1 MNLMKPIEEIM
12 VSVVQAFKKNT
23 MGKYYE
29 DLDDLVELI
38 KKLEK
43 KHLLAEFIL
52 DCITRGKA
60 NPNLTPHEII
70 KQAKKKWL
78 S

>member
-1 MNLMKPIEEIM
+1 
-12 VSVVQAFKKNT
+12 

-29 DLDDLVELI
+29 NLDNLIELI

-52 DCITRGKA
+52 DCITRAKE
-60 NPNLTPHEII
+60 NPEMSLHEII
-70 KQAKKKWL
+70 KSAKQKWL
-78 S
+78 R

>member
-1 MNLMKPIEEIM
+1 
-12 VSVVQAFKKNT
+12 

-29 DLDDLVELI
+29 NLDTLIELM

-52 DCITRGKA
+52 DCIQISKNDPKKTA
-60 NPNLTPHEII
+60 HEII
-70 KQAKKKWL
+70 KEAKKKRL

>member
-1 MNLMKPIEEIM
+1 
-12 VSVVQAFKKNT
+12 

-29 DLDDLVELI
+29 NLDNLIDLI

-52 DCITRGKA
+52 DCIATAKK
-60 NPNLTPHEII
+60 NPEMSVHEII
-70 KQAKKKWL
+70 KTAKQKWL
-78 S
+78 Q